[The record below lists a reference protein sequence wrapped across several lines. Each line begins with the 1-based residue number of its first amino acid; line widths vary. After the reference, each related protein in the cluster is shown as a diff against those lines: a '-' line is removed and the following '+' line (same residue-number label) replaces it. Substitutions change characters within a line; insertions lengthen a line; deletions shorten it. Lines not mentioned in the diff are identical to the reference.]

1 MSPTSYRCS
10 TSRCGCKCSAY
21 RFFFPKKSFVPN
33 YFWGPMPEFKAGFVN
48 IFGPPNAGKST
59 LLNALLG
66 EQLMAVSPKVQTTRH
81 RIVGILNEPDYQ
93 IIFSDTPG
101 IIEPKYKL
109 HQKMMMSVKSA
120 LEDADVALLMAD
132 ITEEPEH
139 FDFIRDSLKLKAP
152 VIFLLNK
159 TDLIKSPKDLEARVK
174 LYQEHFPQWK
184 MHPVSASKGDGL
196 KTLIPL
202 ILERLPEAPPYYPD
216 DNISDRP
223 VRFFVSEII
232 REQIFHLYDDEIPY
246 HAAVLIQAFEEKS
259 TLTVIK
265 ADIIVSRE
273 TQKMILLGKGG
284 SMIKQLGIRSRE
296 KAEAF
301 IDRKVHLELF
311 VKVRPKWRDNETYLR
326 EYGYN

>member
-1 MSPTSYRCS
+1 MSH
-10 TSRCGCKCSAY
+10 
-21 RFFFPKKSFVPN
+21 
-33 YFWGPMPEFKAGFVN
+33 FKAGFVN

-59 LLNALLG
+59 LLNVLLG
-66 EQLMAVSPKVQTTRH
+66 EQLMAVSHKVQTTRH
-81 RIVGILNEPDYQ
+81 RIVGILNEENYQ

-120 LEDADVALLMAD
+120 LEDADVAVLMAD
-132 ITEEPEH
+132 ITADPAE
-139 FDFIRDSLKLKAP
+139 FDLIRDTLKLKAP

-159 TDLIKSPKDLEARVK
+159 TDLLKAPAEVAERTA
-174 LYQEHFPQWK
+174 LYQQRFPEWK
-184 MHPVSASKGDGL
+184 ALPVSAKTGSGL
-196 KTLIPL
+196 KELIPL
-202 ILERLPEAPPYYPD
+202 ILDRLPEAPAYYPD
-216 DNISDRP
+216 DSISDRP

-232 REQIFHLYDDEIPY
+232 REQIFHLYGEEIPY
-246 HAAVLIQAFEEKS
+246 HAAVLIQAFEEKA

-284 SMIKQLGIRSRE
+284 AMIKKLGIQSRE
-296 KAEAF
+296 KIEAF

-326 EYGYN
+326 EYGYQ

>member
-1 MSPTSYRCS
+1 MT
-10 TSRCGCKCSAY
+10 
-21 RFFFPKKSFVPN
+21 
-33 YFWGPMPEFKAGFVN
+33 EFKAGFVN

-66 EQLMAVSPKVQTTRH
+66 EQLVAVSPKVQTTRH
-81 RIVGILNEPDYQ
+81 RIVGILNEDDYQ

-120 LEDADVALLMAD
+120 LEDADVAVLMAD
-132 ITEEPEH
+132 ITSDPAE
-139 FDFIRDSLKLKAP
+139 FDFIRDTLKLKAP

-159 TDLIKSPKDLEARVK
+159 TDLLKSPAEVAERTA
-174 LYQEHFPQWK
+174 LYQSRFPEWK
-184 MHPVSASKGDGL
+184 ALPVSARTGSGL
-196 KTLIPL
+196 KSMVPL
-202 ILERLPEAPPYYPD
+202 ILERLPESPPYYPD
-216 DNISDRP
+216 DSISDRP

-232 REQIFHLYDDEIPY
+232 REQIFHLYGEEIPY
-246 HAAVLIQAFEEKS
+246 HAAVLIQSFEEKT

-284 SMIKQLGIRSRE
+284 AMIKKLGIQSRE
-296 KAEAF
+296 KIETF
-301 IDRKVHLELF
+301 LDRKVHLELF
-311 VKVRPKWRDNETYLR
+311 VKVRPKWRDNENYLR
-326 EYGYN
+326 EYGYQ